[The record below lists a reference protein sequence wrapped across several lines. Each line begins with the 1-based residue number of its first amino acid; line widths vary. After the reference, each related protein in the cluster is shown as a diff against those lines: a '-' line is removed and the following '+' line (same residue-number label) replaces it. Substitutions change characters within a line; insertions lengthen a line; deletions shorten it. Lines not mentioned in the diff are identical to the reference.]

1 MTSAEVLASLPPLR
15 VDGRVD
21 RLRAAMVE
29 RDLDGFVVSDLSSLR
44 WLTGFTGSNGAA
56 VVTAESFTFVTDGR
70 YATQAPDQLSQAG
83 CAAAVVLDRWLVTG
97 AVAALGESRR
107 VGLEADVITWSVLQR
122 WEDETADRVELVPT
136 TRVLAE
142 LRAVKDQAELARIEK
157 AARIVDGVLA
167 GVKEQLVPGVTERQ
181 IGQALDD
188 GIRAS
193 GASGPGYETIVG
205 SGPNAALPHAR
216 PTDRAMETGDLVV
229 IDVGGLVDGYR
240 SDMTRTFVIGGA
252 EAADETAIEIHNL
265 VTEAQAAGVATVRP
279 GIEAREVDEACR
291 SIIRDAGH
299 GDHFGHGTGHGVGLD
314 IHELPSVHATDTAI
328 LQPGHVLTVE
338 PGVYLPGFGG
348 VRVEDLVVVT
358 ETGCRSL
365 TSTPKVHLQR
375 SIS

>member
-1 MTSAEVLASLPPLR
+1 MTSADLLAGLPPLR

-21 RLRAAMVE
+21 RLRAAMA
-29 RDLDGFVVSDLSSLR
+29 DQALDGFVVSDLSSLR
-44 WLTGFTGSNGAA
+44 WLTGFTGSNAAA
-56 VVTAESFTFVTDGR
+56 VVTADSFTLVTDGR
-70 YATQAPDQLSQAG
+70 YATQAPAQLADAG
-83 CAAAVVLDRWLVTG
+83 CAATVVLDRWLVTG
-97 AVAALGESRR
+97 AVAALGASRR
-107 VGLEADVITWSVLQR
+107 VGLEADVVTWATLQR
-122 WEDETADRVELVPT
+122 WEAERAESVELVPT
-136 TRVLAE
+136 TRVVTE
-142 LRAVKDQAELARIEK
+142 LRAVKDDAELARIAK
-157 AARIVDGVLA
+157 AAQIVDGVLA
-167 GVKEQLVPGVTERQ
+167 GVAEMLVPGVSERAVS
-181 IGQALDD
+181 QALDD

-193 GASGPGYETIVG
+193 GASGPGYDTIVG

-216 PTDRAMETGDLVV
+216 PTDRLMEQGDLVV

-240 SDMTRTFVIGGA
+240 SDMTRTFVIGGPD
-252 EAADETAIEIHNL
+252 AADDTAVEIHRL

-338 PGVYLPGFGG
+338 PGVYLPGVGG

-358 ETGCRSL
+358 ETGCRPL
-365 TSTPKVHLQR
+365 TTSPKLHF
-375 SIS
+375 S

>member
-1 MTSAEVLASLPPLR
+1 MTTAEVLASLPPLR
-15 VDGRVD
+15 VEGRAD
-21 RLRAAMVE
+21 RLRAAMAE
-29 RDLDGFVVSDLSSLR
+29 HELDAFVVSGLSSVR
-44 WLTGFTGSNGAA
+44 WLTGFTGSNGCV
-56 VVTAESFTFVTDGR
+56 VVTPDAFTLVTDGR
-70 YATQAPDQLSQAG
+70 YETQAPDQL
-83 CAAAVVLDRWLVTG
+83 AAVGCDAAIVLDRWLVTG
-97 AVAALGESRR
+97 AVAALGGARQ
-107 VGLEADVITWSVLQR
+107 VALEADVVTWAVHQR
-122 WEDETADRVELVPT
+122 WVDETSADVVLVPT
-136 TRVLAE
+136 TRVVTE
-142 LRAVKDQAELARIEK
+142 LRSVKDDAELARIAT
-157 AARIVDGVLA
+157 AATIVDGVLS
-167 GVKEQLVPGVTERQ
+167 GVKELLVPGVTERE
-181 IGQALDD
+181 IGHALDD

-216 PTDRAMETGDLVV
+216 PTDRVMETGDLVV

-240 SDMTRTFVIGGA
+240 SDMTRTFVVGGP
-252 EAADETAIEIHNL
+252 EAADETAIEIHRL

-338 PGVYLPGFGG
+338 PGVYLPGIGG

-358 ETGCRSL
+358 ETGCRPL
-365 TSTPKVHLQR
+365 TTSPKIAL
-375 SIS
+375 

>member
-1 MTSAEVLASLPPLR
+1 MTSAAVLASLPPMS
-15 VDGRVD
+15 VAGRVD
-21 RLRAAMVE
+21 KLRAVMVDRE
-29 RDLDGFVVSDLSSLR
+29 LDAFVVSDLSSLR
-44 WLTGFTGSNGAA
+44 WLTGFAGSNGAA
-56 VVTAESFTFVTDGR
+56 VVTADAFTLVTDGR
-70 YATQAPDQLSQAG
+70 YATQAPEQLADAG
-83 CAAAVVLDRWLVTG
+83 CSASVVLDRWLVTG
-97 AVAALGESRR
+97 AVAALGSAAR
-107 VGLEADVITWSVLQR
+107 VALEADVVTWSLLQR
-122 WEDETADRVELVPT
+122 WEDEASDAVELVPT
-136 TRVLAE
+136 TRVLTE
-142 LRAVKDQAELARIEK
+142 LRAVKDDAELARIAK
-157 AARIVDGVLA
+157 AAQIVDGVLA

-216 PTDRAMETGDLVV
+216 PTDRVMETGDLVV

-240 SDMTRTFVIGGA
+240 SDMTRTFVIGGP

-338 PGVYLPGFGG
+338 PGVYLPGIGG

-358 ETGCRSL
+358 ETGCRPL
-365 TSTPKVHLQR
+365 TLSPKLTLL
-375 SIS
+375 

>member
-15 VDGRVD
+15 VEGRVD
-21 RLRAAMVE
+21 KLRGVMAE
-29 RDLDGFVVSDLSSLR
+29 RELDGFVVSGLSSLR

-56 VVTAESFTFVTDGR
+56 VVTADAFTLVTDGR
-70 YATQAPDQLSQAG
+70 YATQAPDQLAEAG
-83 CAAAVVLDRWLVTG
+83 CSASIVLDRWLVTG
-97 AVAALGESRR
+97 AAAALGAARR
-107 VGLEADVITWSVLQR
+107 VALEADVVTWSVVQR
-122 WEDETADRVELVPT
+122 WESEVSDAVALIPTA
-136 TRVLAE
+136 RVLTE
-142 LRAVKDQAELARIEK
+142 LRAMKDAAELARIAK
-157 AARIVDGVLA
+157 AAIITDGVLA
-167 GVKEQLVPGVTERQ
+167 GVEELLVSGVTERE

-216 PTDRAMETGDLVV
+216 PTDRVMETGDLVV

-252 EAADETAIEIHNL
+252 AAASETAIEIHSL
-265 VTEAQAAGVATVRP
+265 VTKAQAAGVATVRP

-291 SIIRDAGH
+291 SIIRNAGY
-299 GDHFGHGTGHGVGLD
+299 GEHFGHGTGHGVGLD

-338 PGVYLPGFGG
+338 PGVYLPGVGG
-348 VRVEDLVVVT
+348 VRVEDLLVVT

-365 TSTPKVHLQR
+365 TLSPKLHL
-375 SIS
+375 SPS

>member
-1 MTSAEVLASLPPLR
+1 MTSAEVLAALPPLR
-15 VDGRVD
+15 VGGRVD
-21 RLRAAMVE
+21 KLRAIMAE
-29 RDLDGFVVSDLSSLR
+29 RDLDAFVVSGLSSVR
-44 WLTGFTGSNGAA
+44 WLTGFTGSNAA
-56 VVTAESFTFVTDGR
+56 VVVTDDSFTLVTDGR
-70 YATQAPDQLSQAG
+70 YATQAPDQLAEVG
-83 CAAAVVLDRWLVTG
+83 CDATIVLDRWLVTG
-97 AVAALGESRR
+97 AVAALGDARR
-107 VGLEADVITWSVLQR
+107 VALEADVVTWAVQQR
-122 WEDETADRVELVPT
+122 WADEAPEQVELVST
-136 TRVLAE
+136 TRVLPE
-142 LRAVKDQAELARIEK
+142 LRSVKDDAELARIAK
-157 AARIVDGVLA
+157 AALIVDGVLA
-167 GVKEQLVPGVTERQ
+167 GVKEMLVPGVTERE

-216 PTDRAMETGDLVV
+216 PTDRVMEAGDLVV

-240 SDMTRTFVIGGA
+240 SDMTRTFVIGGTD
-252 EAADETAIEIHNL
+252 AADETAVEIHRL

-291 SIIRDAGH
+291 AIIRDAGH

-338 PGVYLPGFGG
+338 PGVYLPGIGG

-358 ETGCRSL
+358 ESGCRPL
-365 TSTPKVHLQR
+365 TTSPKLQL
-375 SIS
+375 

>member
-15 VDGRVD
+15 VEGRVD
-21 RLRAAMVE
+21 KLRGVMAE
-29 RDLDGFVVSDLSSLR
+29 RELDGFVVSGLSSLR

-56 VVTAESFTFVTDGR
+56 VVTADGFTLVTDGR
-70 YATQAPDQLSQAG
+70 YATQAPVQLAEAG
-83 CAAAVVLDRWLVTG
+83 CSASIVLDRWLVTG
-97 AVAALGESRR
+97 AAAALGSARR
-107 VGLEADVITWSVLQR
+107 VALEADVVTWSVVQR
-122 WEDETADRVELVPT
+122 WESEVSDVVALIPTA
-136 TRVLAE
+136 RVLTE
-142 LRAVKDQAELARIEK
+142 LRAMKDAAELARIAK
-157 AARIVDGVLA
+157 AANITDGVLA
-167 GVKEQLVPGVTERQ
+167 GVEELLVSGVTERE

-216 PTDRAMETGDLVV
+216 PTDRVMETGDLVV

-252 EAADETAIEIHNL
+252 AAASKTAIEIHSL
-265 VTEAQAAGVATVRP
+265 VTKAQAAGVATVRP

-291 SIIRDAGH
+291 SIIRNAGH
-299 GDHFGHGTGHGVGLD
+299 GEHFGHGTGHGVGLD

-338 PGVYLPGFGG
+338 PGVYLPGVGG
-348 VRVEDLVVVT
+348 VRVEDLLVVT

-365 TSTPKVHLQR
+365 TLSPKLHL
-375 SIS
+375 SPS